1 MYKYKLYYD
10 GGFLKDSMELECFD
24 MGESFEAEEE
34 AREEA
39 EMEIESRIE
48 DWESDEVEYDRDLF
62 EIIIE
67 EV

>member
-10 GGFLKDSMELECFD
+10 GGFLKDSMELERFD
-24 MGESFEAEEE
+24 MGESFETEEE
-34 AREEA
+34 TREEA
-39 EMEIESRIE
+39 ELEIESRID
-48 DWESDEVEYDRDLF
+48 DWEMDEVEYDRDLF